1 MTEETL
7 EQAQEAVSPEINE
20 PEVPQVTQ
28 SSAGALLRQA
38 REDSGFSIVDIA
50 RQLKLGARQIEA
62 LEENDFGK
70 LPGPTF
76 VRGFIR
82 NYAKL
87 LQIDPNPVLDAY
99 LRTDP
104 QLPAQ
109 VIASPDDQ
117 VSFTEYP
124 KGFQLRYG
132 IALAIAIAVAGVA
145 LYHWSP
151 LKGAA
156 PISASVSKH
165 TEVTLPHPEEAK
177 PVMPAAPQPVAA
189 TEPATATPQQPTPS
203 TASTNEALSAI
214 TLTFSGNSWVE
225 IHDRQGK
232 TVFSQ
237 LNPAGTQQTIQ
248 GTPPLELVIGNAP
261 AVKLSYKGKP
271 IDLTAFTRSDVARI
285 TLD

>member
-1 MTEETL
+1 MTEEAL
-7 EQAQEAVSPEINE
+7 EQDQAQAAVSGEAGGTAAS
-20 PEVPQVTQ
+20 PQN
-28 SSAGALLRQA
+28 SAGALLRKA
-38 REDSGFSIVDIA
+38 REESGFSVADIA

-62 LEENDFGK
+62 LEENDFDK

-87 LQIDPNPVLDAY
+87 LQIDPSPVLDAY

-109 VIASPDDQ
+109 VITAPEDQ
-117 VSFTEYP
+117 VSFSEHP
-124 KGFQLRYG
+124 KGFQIRYG
-132 IALAIAIAVAGVA
+132 IALAVAVAVAGAA

-151 LKGAA
+151 VKGAA
-156 PISASVSKH
+156 PISDSVGKH
-165 TEVTLPHPEEAK
+165 AEITLPPPEENK
-177 PVMPAAPQPVAA
+177 PEPVAPVAAEPVAA
-189 TEPATATPQQPTPS
+189 TPQQQAAPS
-203 TASTNEALSAI
+203 AAAPSEALPAI

-232 TVFSQ
+232 IVFSQ

-248 GTPPLELVIGNAP
+248 GAPPLELVIGNAP

-271 IDLTAFTRSDVARI
+271 VDLTAFTRSDVARI

>member
-7 EQAQEAVSPEINE
+7 EQVQETVSPEVGE
-20 PEVPQVTQ
+20 TAPLPQN
-28 SSAGALLRQA
+28 SAGTLLRQA
-38 REDSGFSIVDIA
+38 RENSGFSVVEIA

-62 LEENDFGK
+62 LEEDDFDK

-87 LQIDPNPVLDAY
+87 LQIDPSPILDAY

-104 QLPAQ
+104 QSPAQ
-109 VIASPDDQ
+109 VITAPEDQ
-117 VSFTEYP
+117 VSFSEHP
-124 KGFQLRYG
+124 KGFQIRYG
-132 IALAIAIAVAGVA
+132 IALAVAVAVAGAA

-151 LKGAA
+151 VKGAA
-156 PISASVSKH
+156 PISDSVSKH
-165 TEVTLPHPEEAK
+165 TEITLPPPEENR
-177 PVMPAAPQPVAA
+177 PVPVAPVAA
-189 TEPATATPQQPTPS
+189 EPAAAMPQQQAAPPTTTPS
-203 TASTNEALSAI
+203 EALPAV

-225 IHDRQGK
+225 IRDRQGK
-232 TVFSQ
+232 IVFSQ

-248 GTPPLELVIGNAP
+248 AAPPLELVIGNAP
-261 AVKLSYKGKP
+261 TVKLSYKGKP
-271 IDLTAFTRSDVARI
+271 VDLTAFTRSDVARI